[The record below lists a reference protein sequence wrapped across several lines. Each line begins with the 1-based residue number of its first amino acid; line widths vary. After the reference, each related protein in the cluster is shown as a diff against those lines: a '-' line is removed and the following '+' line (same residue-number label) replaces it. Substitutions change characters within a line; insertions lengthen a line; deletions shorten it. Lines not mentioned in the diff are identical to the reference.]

1 MGANGVVPD
10 PSGAMFEMLGMT
22 TKNLCGESRRTDGTK
37 GQLQEVDDAVG
48 ACSSSFSFFRCCCS
62 ASLRSLRFCSFSAL
76 TLASFST
83 DLSLPRCRFSFCISL
98 RRTAN
103 SRSFASFV
111 SWNSHGCRVV
121 DVGAAVV
128 ASVVGAGSDTPSEE
142 GEVEVEEV
150 EAGDRSEAQHVLQ
163 TRLLHLPAAAF
174 VQEGV
179 VHGKV
184 DGAGTASPAAGAGAG
199 GDAGEGLLRFASA
212 AGSVGT
218 RGRQLT
224 VSRPDATLR

>member
-1 MGANGVVPD
+1 M
-10 PSGAMFEMLGMT
+10 
-22 TKNLCGESRRTDGTK
+22 DG
-37 GQLQEVDDAVG
+37 AVG
-48 ACSSSFSFFRCCCS
+48 ACSSFFCCCS
-62 ASLRSLRFCSFSAL
+62 ASLRSLRFCSFNAL
-76 TLASFST
+76 TLASFSMA
-83 DLSLPRCRFSFCISL
+83 LSLPRCRFSFCISL

-174 VQEGV
+174 VQDGV

-184 DGAGTASPAAGAGAG
+184 DGAGTASPAAGTVAVD

-218 RGRQLT
+218 RSQIMSQFT
-224 VSRPDATLR
+224 